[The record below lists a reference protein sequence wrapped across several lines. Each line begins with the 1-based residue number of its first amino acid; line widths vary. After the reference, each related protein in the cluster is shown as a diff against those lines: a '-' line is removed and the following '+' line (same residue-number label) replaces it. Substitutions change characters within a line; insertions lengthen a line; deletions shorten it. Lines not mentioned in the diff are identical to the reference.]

1 MEYLS
6 LNKDELQKEK
16 NILLKEYNRYK
27 NQGLKLDMSRGKP
40 SSEQL
45 DISVKM
51 LDIINSGSNCKT
63 KDGIDCRNYGLL
75 DGIPE
80 IKELFAKIMQVPS
93 KWVIAGGNSSLNM
106 MFDTFTCF
114 MTHGVS
120 NCKPWIKQ
128 DKIKFLCPCP
138 GYDRHFSILDYY
150 NVEPIVIDMNSDGP
164 DMNMIENLIENDD
177 SIKGIW
183 CVPKYSNPTGITYS
197 DEVVK
202 RFAKLK
208 PKAKD
213 FRIFWDDAYAIHDIN
228 DNHDKLLSIM
238 NESIKNG
245 TEDNVI
251 VFCST
256 SKITFPGSGVAAM
269 AASENNLKVIKK
281 RYSVQTIGYD
291 KINQLRHMHFFK
303 DFDGVL
309 QHMQKHKKI
318 LKPKFDVVINK
329 LKENFSENKLVRW
342 SEPNG
347 GYFVSVD
354 VFNGCASRVV
364 ELCKNAGLILTPAGS
379 TYPKDK
385 DFKDSNIRIAPTY
398 PQIEELEKAMD
409 LFCVSIKI
417 ASIEKIENNKKS

>member
-164 DMNMIENLIENDD
+164 DMNMIENLIENDE

-309 QHMQKHKKI
+309 KHMQKHKKI

-417 ASIEKIENNKKS
+417 ASVEKIENNKKS

>member
-1 MEYLS
+1 
-6 LNKDELQKEK
+6 
-16 NILLKEYNRYK
+16 
-27 NQGLKLDMSRGKP
+27 
-40 SSEQL
+40 
-45 DISVKM
+45 
-51 LDIINSGSNCKT
+51 
-63 KDGIDCRNYGLL
+63 
-75 DGIPE
+75 
-80 IKELFAKIMQVPS
+80 
-93 KWVIAGGNSSLNM
+93 
-106 MFDTFTCF
+106 
-114 MTHGVS
+114 
-120 NCKPWIKQ
+120 
-128 DKIKFLCPCP
+128 
-138 GYDRHFSILDYY
+138 
-150 NVEPIVIDMNSDGP
+150 
-164 DMNMIENLIENDD
+164 
-177 SIKGIW
+177 
-183 CVPKYSNPTGITYS
+183 
-197 DEVVK
+197 
-202 RFAKLK
+202 
-208 PKAKD
+208 
-213 FRIFWDDAYAIHDIN
+213 
-228 DNHDKLLSIM
+228 
-238 NESIKNG
+238 
-245 TEDNVI
+245 
-251 VFCST
+251 
-256 SKITFPGSGVAAM
+256 M

-309 QHMQKHKKI
+309 KHMQKHKKI

-417 ASIEKIENNKKS
+417 ASVEKIENNKKS

>member
-309 QHMQKHKKI
+309 KHMQKHKKI

-417 ASIEKIENNKKS
+417 ASVEKIENNKKS

>member
-164 DMNMIENLIENDD
+164 DMNMIENLIENDE

-417 ASIEKIENNKKS
+417 ASVEKIENNKKS

>member
-269 AASENNLKVIKK
+269 AASKNNLKVIKK

-309 QHMQKHKKI
+309 KHMQKHKKI

-417 ASIEKIENNKKS
+417 ASVEKIENNKKS

>member
-164 DMNMIENLIENDD
+164 DMNMIENLIENDE

-269 AASENNLKVIKK
+269 AASKNNLKVIKK

-309 QHMQKHKKI
+309 KHMQKHKKI

-417 ASIEKIENNKKS
+417 ASVEKIENNKKS

>member
-16 NILLKEYNRYK
+16 NILLNEYNRYK

-164 DMNMIENLIENDD
+164 DMNMIENLIENDE

-417 ASIEKIENNKKS
+417 ASVEKIENNKKS